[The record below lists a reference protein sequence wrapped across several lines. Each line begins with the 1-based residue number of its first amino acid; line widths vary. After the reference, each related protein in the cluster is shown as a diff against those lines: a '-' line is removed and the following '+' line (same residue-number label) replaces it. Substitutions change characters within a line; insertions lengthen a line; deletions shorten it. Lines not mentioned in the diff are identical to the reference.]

1 MIRQCLCVIFLCL
14 VLTACMQTETAEPVV
29 DQSTFLR
36 LGDRAY
42 AQGDLTMA
50 ANMYQKAIAE
60 DPDLLKARQGYA
72 QSMAALGNFESA
84 IAEYQIVLQKNPK
97 DTASLLAL
105 GGLYLQAQKGK
116 EAADYLQQALNQE
129 ISVRAFALLGVAYEL
144 QDMGSAA
151 QDAYHAGL
159 LWDEDWNLRS
169 NLGLSLA
176 LDGKLRQAMRYLQAS
191 ASHPEAKPQHR
202 QNLAFAYVLDGK
214 NRLAEEI
221 LRLDLNDEQA
231 RAALAHYREVAAQPS
246 RLLRVQALMQR

>member
-1 MIRQCLCVIFLCL
+1 MMRQPLFALMLCL
-14 VLTACMQTETAEPVV
+14 SLSACMQTEPADPVV

-50 ANMYQKAIAE
+50 ANMYQKALAE

-72 QSMAALGNFESA
+72 QSMAALGNLDPA
-84 IAEYQIVLQKNPK
+84 IAEYQTLLQKNPK

-105 GGLYLQAQKGK
+105 GGLYLKQQKGK
-116 EAADYLQQALNQE
+116 EAAEYLQQALNQE
-129 ISVRAFALLGVAYEL
+129 ISSRAFALLGVAYEL
-144 QDMGSAA
+144 QDMGAAA
-151 QDAYHAGL
+151 QTTYHAGL

-176 LDGKLRQAMRYLQAS
+176 LDGKLRQAMQYLQVS

-202 QNLAFAYVLDGK
+202 QNLAFAYVLGGK

-231 RAALAHYREVAAQPS
+231 RAILAHYREVAAQPS
-246 RLLRVQALMQR
+246 RLLRVQALMAR